1 MKMCIYN
8 FTCCWRCW
16 VWLSDFD
23 WFGWDGE
30 PLQCLFIGKHVA
42 RFVRSYIYIYDY
54 AWLLKVQRKER
65 SSPTQVKIL
74 VHDPFPTKAAGRMH
88 FNQRSFP
95 ISMMAFP
102 VRRAPFPTCSS
113 QPAWR
118 PSVGPGKATGVLRG
132 EGCTNAPDFRCPD
145 DPLGSKEIHSQRF
158 SKALKFK
165 GLWWFMITFRVGSAI
180 LISILG

>member
-1 MKMCIYN
+1 MKMCIYKL
-8 FTCCWRCW
+8 TCCWGCW

-30 PLQCLFIGKHVA
+30 PLQCLFIGKHFE

-54 AWLLKVQRKER
+54 TWLLKVQRKER
-65 SSPTQVKIL
+65 PSPTQVKIL
-74 VHDPFPTKAAGRMH
+74 VHYPFPTKTAGRMH

-95 ISMMAFP
+95 ISMMGFP
-102 VRRAPFPTCSS
+102 VKRPFPHVLCSS

-132 EGCTNAPDFRCPD
+132 EGCTNAPDFRWP
-145 DPLGSKEIHSQRF
+145 PGWTSTWIQGNPF
-158 SKALKFK
+158 PKALKFK
-165 GLWWFMITFRVGSAI
+165 GLWSLSEFDRPF
-180 LISILG
+180 